1 MNCVKSVK
9 PKKSDEKRTDQ
20 NASSTKTEINPE
32 SRATIS
38 AVSEQPKPVVEPK
51 AAEVSKDDGDKK
63 SVLHKISES
72 EFVSDEFQTSNETD
86 LAEIKDGMRKL
97 GIDSMT
103 QQALP
108 SNDGKRGIVSKNL
121 IIILLSS
128 LNTVLNFD

>member
-9 PKKSDEKRTDQ
+9 PNSDEKRTDK
-20 NASSTKTEINPE
+20 NISPTKTEKSPE
-32 SRATIS
+32 SRANVK

-51 AAEVSKDDGDKK
+51 ADDVPKDDDGKKK
-63 SVLHKISES
+63 SVSHKISES

-103 QQALP
+103 QQAALP
-108 SNDGKRGIVSKNL
+108 SNDGKRGIVSKL
-121 IIILLSS
+121 KS
-128 LNTVLNFD
+128 